1 MKKLLATFLIAF
13 TSLQA
18 NAWDGVTTGKIIQ
31 IEGVGGAGG
40 AGNFDFR
47 VYLSAG
53 NPPCPTD
60 AAPPRPWSYIN
71 AADANYKS
79 IVSML
84 LMAQATN
91 KTVTIHSNNVSGFCQ
106 IAWVIISD

>member
-1 MKKLLATFLIAF
+1 MKKIFAALLMTLA
-13 TSLQA
+13 SLQA
-18 NAWDGVTTGKIIQ
+18 SAWDGVTSGKITR

-53 NPPCPTD
+53 TPPCPTNNV
-60 AAPPRPWSYIN
+60 PPPLWSYIN

-84 LMAQATN
+84 LMAQASN
-91 KTVTIHSNNVSGFCQ
+91 KTVTIYSNNAAGYCQ
-106 IAWVIISD
+106 IAWVIITD